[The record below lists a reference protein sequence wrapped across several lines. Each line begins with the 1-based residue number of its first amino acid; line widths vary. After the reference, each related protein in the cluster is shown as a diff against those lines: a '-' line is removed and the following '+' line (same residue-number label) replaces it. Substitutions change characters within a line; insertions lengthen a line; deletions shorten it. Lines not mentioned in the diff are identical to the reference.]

1 MTPPNGDPPA
11 RQRSFSFG
19 TEGEPIEG
27 LFSVARVTF
36 HNPDN
41 DYAVVQ
47 LVPAEEEG
55 DAQPLTAVGTLHAP
69 EVGACYRIQG
79 VWREDPRFGPQ
90 VRLTAAIPQVP
101 TTLAAIERYLAGA
114 SIKGLGPHYARLV
127 VAHFGEGIL
136 QVLDEGGA
144 RLREVPGIG
153 PVRAQ
158 QIRESWAEHQGIHE
172 LMANLQGMAGLTPS
186 QAQRIYRELGRD
198 AWQAITTDPYLLAE
212 QVRGFGFKTCDR
224 IGRSL
229 GLDALAPQ
237 RLQAGLL
244 HALTQALNDGHLW
257 TAPDELLGQAAELL
271 EAPQELLA
279 GPLDALIAQG
289 RALRVPLG
297 LEADAPQGISLRAVA
312 QAEERIARRL
322 AAWLD
327 APPAE
332 ALQLAPHVAEKQVAA
347 ASPSALTADQRRAIV
362 RLLCGQRLVVLTGG
376 PGTGKTTTMRTL
388 IRCLEAQEISYALC
402 ATTGRASKQL
412 ADTAERPAATVHRHL
427 GIGFGAEAQSPEPV
441 RETVLIIDE
450 ASMIDLWL
458 MDQIVERLAPNT
470 HLFLVGDVDQL
481 PPVGPGAPLQDLI
494 ALAEARSAPGLEV
507 VRLDTIFRQEARDR
521 SLIVVNCHRVREG
534 QRPLA
539 GAPEGSDYYEMLRAT
554 PQEARDLIVELAAER
569 LPRYLGVPPAEV
581 QVLSPMHGGH
591 AGVQALNAALQAR
604 LNPPAPGKQELSLG
618 RAADGPRLTL
628 RVGDKVR
635 QTRNDYR
642 KGVFNGD
649 LGFVTAI
656 HREDQTVHVRFDDQ
670 VLPYTL
676 AELDDLV
683 HAWAMTV
690 HSAQGS
696 QWPAVV
702 IALLTSHYVMLERNI
717 LYTALSRARRLAVLV
732 TQERAVRT
740 AIQRSRSTARRTS
753 LAARM
758 AAQYPRPHPPG
769 G

>member
-1 MTPPNGDPPA
+1 MTPPNDKPSPH
-11 RQRSFSFG
+11 QRSFSLG
-19 TEGEPIEG
+19 TQGEPIEG
-27 LFSVARVTF
+27 DYAVARVTF

-47 LVPAEEEG
+47 LTPADSDD
-55 DAQPLTAVGTLHAP
+55 DAIAFTAVGALHNP
-69 EVGACYRIQG
+69 EAGACYRIQG
-79 VWREDPRFGPQ
+79 TWHIDPRFGPQ
-90 VRLTAAIPQVP
+90 VRLSSAIPQAP

-127 VAHFGEGIL
+127 VQQFGEEIL
-136 QVLDEGGA
+136 KVLDEGGA

-153 PVRAQ
+153 PVRAR
-158 QIRESWAEHQGIHE
+158 QIQESWAEHQGIHE
-172 LMANLQGMAGLTPS
+172 LMANLQGVAGLTPG
-186 QAQRIYRELGRD
+186 QAQRIYRELGSD
-198 AWQAITTDPYLLAE
+198 AWQAITSDPYLLAE

-244 HALTQALNDGHLW
+244 HALSQALDDGHLW
-257 TAPDELLGQAAELL
+257 TAPDDLLAQAAELL
-271 EAPQELLA
+271 DAPPELLA
-279 GPLDALIAQG
+279 GQLEALIAQG
-289 RALRVPLG
+289 RATRVNLG
-297 LEADAPQGISLRAVA
+297 PGPDAPQGIYLRAAA

-332 ALQLAPHVAEKQVAA
+332 ALQLTPRVAEKQVAA
-347 ASPSALTADQRRAIV
+347 ASPGALTDDQRRAIV

-388 IRCLEAQEISYALC
+388 IRCLEAFEISYALC

-427 GIGFGAEAQSPEPV
+427 GIGFGPEAQEAQPV

-458 MDQIVERLAPNT
+458 MDQIVERLAPHT

-481 PPVGPGAPLQDLI
+481 PPVGPGAVLQDLI
-494 ALAEARSAPGLEV
+494 ALAESRAASGLEV
-507 VRLDTIFRQEARDR
+507 VRLDTIFRQEAGDR
-521 SLIVVNCHRVREG
+521 SLIVVNCHRVRGG

-539 GAPEGSDYYEMLRAT
+539 GAPESSDYYEMLRAT

-581 QVLSPMHGGH
+581 QVLSPMHGGD

-604 LNPPAPGKQELSLG
+604 LNPPAPSKQELSLG
-618 RAADGPRLTL
+618 RGNDGPRLTL

-649 LGFVTAI
+649 LGVIAGMN
-656 HREDQTVHVRFDDQ
+656 REEQTIQVRFDDQ
-670 VLPYTL
+670 ALPYTL

-690 HSAQGS
+690 HAAQGS

-740 AIQRSRSTARRTS
+740 AIQRSNSTARRTG
-753 LAARM
+753 LTARM
-758 AAQYPRPHPPG
+758 AGQTHR
-769 G
+769 